1 MNLRLWLKQNFVLR
15 KLRWLSERAQ
25 QWLFLNLRLPSWFPK
40 LPWRSRAQK
49 STPATLLK
57 SGRRLDVVCDENV
70 QFDVDYAKH
79 IAPLNALPGKITVD
93 QLKAAIARL
102 PNSDPPAHFFPT
114 DAYLEAVRAYRD
126 LDVEFVHRCRVR
138 RGDSDATLLLYDRPN

>member
-1 MNLRLWLKQNFVLR
+1 MNLRLWLKQNFFR
-15 KLRWLSERAQ
+15 RGLRWLSETAQ
-25 QWLFLNLRLPSWFPK
+25 YRLFANLRLPSWFPR
-40 LPWRSRAQK
+40 LPWRSRAKK

-57 SGRRLDVVCDENV
+57 SGRRLDVVGDENV
-70 QFDVDYAKH
+70 RLDLDYLKYV
-79 IAPLNALPGKITVD
+79 APLNALTHKITID
-93 QLKAAIARL
+93 ELKAAIARL

-138 RGDSDATLLLYDRPN
+138 RADSDATFLLYDRPD